1 MRNIIIKVIIEDD
14 ETELNVESVITYN
27 QLVTLNEF
35 GIDMVN
41 QVLPQLHKQLDEKI
55 KDEW

>member
-55 KDEW
+55 KDER